1 MYVLYR
7 TDRRANKVWTLEVG
21 NFTLDGYIYE
31 QNEIEF
37 LPVPVSQAAD
47 QLMIAK
53 WVIRNLGYRYGYN
66 VTFAPKITAGKAG
79 SGLHVHMRIMKDG
92 KNQML
97 KDGVLSETARKAIA
111 GMMVLAPSITAFGN
125 TNPTSYFRLVPH
137 QEAPTNVCWG
147 DRNRSVLVRV
157 PLGWAAKQ
165 ICVHWPIRW
174 KPKAILTPARSRL

>member
-1 MYVLYR
+1 
-7 TDRRANKVWTLEVG
+7 
-21 NFTLDGYIYE
+21 
-31 QNEIEF
+31 
-37 LPVPVSQAAD
+37 
-47 QLMIAK
+47 
-53 WVIRNLGYRYGYN
+53 
-66 VTFAPKITAGKAG
+66 
-79 SGLHVHMRIMKDG
+79 
-92 KNQML
+92 ML

-165 ICVHWPIRW
+165 ICVHWQIRW
-174 KPKAILTPARSRL
+174 KLKVILTPTRSRL